1 MRATL
6 TARLGALVGF
16 GRGYAVRVDWR
27 RWGAGFAVA
36 GAGLPVVTGML
47 AAVRTELS
55 LVGDVLVY
63 LFAVAAVSVI
73 GGRLPALLTSGAGF
87 LLLAYYFA
95 PPIHSF
101 AVADPGN
108 VLLLLAYLVAGALLD
123 ALIER
128 VIRRSRDVVEMD
140 GAPDVDRARSALL
153 TAMGHD
159 LRTPLA
165 AALAA
170 VDGLAGTDVHPS
182 EDQRR
187 DLLDVASVSLRKLDG
202 LVENLMELSKL
213 RAGMLPI
220 AARPVEVVDMVES
233 TIADL
238 GPAAVAVQ
246 TRVAAALPPVVVDP
260 ALLDRA
266 LNHLLRNALR
276 FAPGDSG
283 VLVTANACGDA
294 VQIRVIDHGPGIP
307 MAQRERVFQPFQR
320 FDDRDN
326 RSGIGLGLALAR
338 GLVEAMGG
346 RLVPDDTPG
355 GGLTMIVT
363 LPVAAASRASAAYW

>member
-1 MRATL
+1 M
-6 TARLGALVGF
+6 GALAGV
-16 GRGYAVRVDWR
+16 GRGYGVRGDWR
-27 RWGAGFAVA
+27 WRVVGFAVA
-36 GAGLPVVTGML
+36 VVLLPLLTGVL
-47 AAVRTELS
+47 ALVRAELS
-55 LVGDVLVY
+55 LVGDTLVY

-73 GGRLPALLTSGAGF
+73 GGRLPALLTSVAGF

-101 AVADPGN
+101 AVADPEN
-108 VLLLLAYLVAGALLD
+108 VLLLVAYLVAGAVFD
-123 ALIER
+123 VLIER
-128 VIRRSRDVVEMD
+128 VIRRSGSAVADQVAA
-140 GAPDVDRARSALL
+140 APEGERVRTALL

-170 VDGLAGTDVHPS
+170 VDGLASDDVHPS

-202 LVENLMELSKL
+202 LVDNLMELSKL
-213 RAGMLPI
+213 RAGTLAV
-220 AARPVEVVDMVES
+220 AARPVDVVDLVES
-233 TIADL
+233 SIADL
-238 GPAAVAVQ
+238 GPAAIAVQ
-246 TRVAAALPPVVVDP
+246 TRMAAALPAVVVDP
-260 ALLDRA
+260 ELIDRA
-266 LNHLLRNALR
+266 MNNLLRNALR

-283 VLVTANACGDA
+283 VLVTANSCGDG

-307 MAQRERVFQPFQR
+307 IAQRERVFQPFQR

-326 RSGIGLGLALAR
+326 HSGIGLGLALAR

-346 RLVPDDTPG
+346 RLTPDDTPG
-355 GGLTMIVT
+355 GGLTMIIT
-363 LPVAAASRASAAYW
+363 LPVVAASRASASW

>member
-6 TARLGALVGF
+6 TARLGVLAGI
-16 GRGYAVRVDWR
+16 GRGYAARVDWR
-27 RWGAGFAVA
+27 RRVAGF
-36 GAGLPVVTGML
+36 GL
-47 AAVRTELS
+47 AALLLPLITGLLAVLRPELS
-55 LVGDVLVY
+55 LFGDTLVF
-63 LFAVAAVSVI
+63 LFVVAAVSLI
-73 GGRLPALLTSGAGF
+73 GGRFAALVASFAGF

-95 PPIHSF
+95 PPLHSF
-101 AVADPGN
+101 AVADPRD
-108 VLLLLAYLVAGALLD
+108 VLLLVAYLLAGAVLD
-123 ALIER
+123 TLIER
-128 VIRRSRDVVEMD
+128 VIRRARTTAEA
-140 GAPDVDRARSALL
+140 GAPEVDRTRTALL
-153 TAMGHD
+153 TAVGHD

-170 VDGLAGTDVHPS
+170 VDGLASDDIHPS

-213 RAGMLPI
+213 RAGTLAI
-220 AARPVEVVDMVES
+220 ATRSVHVVDMVES

-238 GPAAVAVQ
+238 GPAAIAVQ

-266 LNHLLRNALR
+266 LNNLLHNALR

-294 VQIRVIDHGPGIP
+294 VQIRIIDHGPGIP
-307 MAQRERVFQPFQR
+307 ITHREKVFQPFQR

-326 RSGIGLGLALAR
+326 HTGTGLGLALAR

-346 RLVPDDTPG
+346 RLMPDDTPG

-363 LPVAAASRASAAYW
+363 LPAVATSREPAPSW